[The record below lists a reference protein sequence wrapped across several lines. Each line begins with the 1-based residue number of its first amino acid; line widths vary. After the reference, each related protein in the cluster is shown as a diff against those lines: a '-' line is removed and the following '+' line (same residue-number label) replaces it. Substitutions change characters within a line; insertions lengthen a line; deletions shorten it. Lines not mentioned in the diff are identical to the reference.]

1 MLNSLETVSEEIV
14 EEESVEPAIRKIRKF
29 FKIGGSIL
37 LVGGLT
43 TLIIGLTSGIALVPI
58 IIGGYF
64 TACGALNIVV
74 KV

>member
-1 MLNSLETVSEEIV
+1 MINRFDTIEETIVVDEEV
-14 EEESVEPAIRKIRKF
+14 EHASRKLRKF
-29 FKIGGSIL
+29 FKIGGTIFL
-37 LVGGLT
+37 IGGLT

-64 TACGALNIVV
+64 TACGALNLTI